1 MPTVA
6 VVDGIKIQFYNDEHP
21 PSHFRAEFAE
31 HEAMIGIEDLE
42 VLKGYLP
49 RPQLRKVVA
58 WAEPR
63 KHLLHNAWVACQA
76 DLNPG
81 KIP

>member
-1 MPTVA
+1 MPIVA
-6 VVDGIKIQFYNDEHP
+6 IVDGIKIAFYNDEHP
-21 PSHFRAEFAE
+21 PAHFHAKFAE
-31 HEAMIGIEDLE
+31 HEAMIGIDTLQ

-58 WAEPR
+58 WAKPR
-63 KHLLHNAWVACQA
+63 QAKLRDAWGACQA
-76 DLNPG
+76 DRNPG

>member
-1 MPTVA
+1 MAVVA
-6 VVDGIKIQFYNDEHP
+6 VVDGIKIAFYHDEHP
-21 PSHFRAEFAE
+21 PTHFHAKFAE
-31 HEAMIGIEDLE
+31 HEAMIGIETLKI
-42 VLKGYLP
+42 LKGHLP

-63 KHLLHNAWVACQA
+63 KALLREAWYTCQA

>member
-1 MPTVA
+1 VA
-6 VVDGIKIQFYNDEHP
+6 VVDGIKIAFYRDEHP
-21 PSHFRAEFAE
+21 PTHFHAKFAE
-31 HEAMIGIEDLE
+31 HEAIISIETLKI
-42 VLKGYLP
+42 LKGHLP
-49 RPQLRKVVA
+49 RPQLRKGVA

-63 KHLLHNAWVACQA
+63 RALLREAWYTCQA

>member
-21 PSHFRAEFAE
+21 PTHFHAEFAE
-31 HEAMIGIEDLE
+31 YEAMISIDTLK
-42 VLKGYLP
+42 VLKGRLP
-49 RPQLRKVVA
+49 RPQLRKIVA

-63 KHLLHNAWVACQA
+63 KAQLADAWDACQA
-76 DLNPG
+76 DRNPG
-81 KIP
+81 KIR

>member
-6 VVDGIKIQFYNDEHP
+6 TVDGIKIQFYHDEHP
-21 PSHFRAEFAE
+21 PSHFHAEFAE
-31 HEAMIGIEDLE
+31 HQAVISIDT
-42 VLKGYLP
+42 LKVVKGHLP

-63 KHLLHNAWVACQA
+63 KALLLGAWMTCQA
-76 DLNPG
+76 DTNPG

>member
-6 VVDGIKIQFYNDEHP
+6 TFDGIKIQLFNDEHP
-21 PSHFRAEFAE
+21 PPHFHAVYAE
-31 HEAMIGIEDLE
+31 HRASLLIETLE
-42 VLKGYLP
+42 IDEGHLP

-63 KHLLHNAWVACQA
+63 KAQLLAAWALCLA
-76 DLNPG
+76 DQNPG
-81 KIP
+81 KIA

>member
-1 MPTVA
+1 MAVVA
-6 VVDGIKIQFYNDEHP
+6 RVDGIKIQFYHDEHP
-21 PSHFRAEFAE
+21 PTYFHAQFAE
-31 HEAMIGIEDLE
+31 HEAMIGIDTLQ

-58 WAEPR
+58 WARPR
-63 KHLLHNAWVACQA
+63 KPLLLEAWRACLA
-76 DLNPG
+76 DRNPG